1 MFVHI
6 ERVHPCVYAYGPRHG
21 APPKHLFSHDTQPSN
36 PHPQKRQ
43 ERVDFMVGTA
53 LEALEAG
60 AAVGADTL
68 IVDPPRKGLEPEVL
82 AYLTA
87 GKRDKLAGDVR
98 RIVYV
103 SCGFDALKRDA
114 VALTSAGW
122 RVVHAEGFVLF
133 PGSDHLETLCVFDR

>member
-1 MFVHI
+1 MEF
-6 ERVHPCVYAYGPRHG
+6 
-21 APPKHLFSHDTQPSN
+21 T
-36 PHPQKRQ
+36 
-43 ERVDFMVGTA
+43 VGTA

-60 AAVGADTL
+60 AAMGADTL
-68 IVDPPRKGLEPEVL
+68 IVDPPRKGLEEEVL

-87 GKRDKLAGDVR
+87 GKRDKIAGDVR

-103 SCGFDALKRDA
+103 SCGFDALKRDS
-114 VALTSAGW
+114 VALAGAGW